1 MFIDWLTVTCKK
13 NKLREIDMF
22 SGSIVALVTPF
33 NTDGE
38 VDFDSLK
45 KLVDHHVA
53 AGSDGLVAVGTTGE
67 SSTLTI
73 EEHVKVVNKVV
84 EFADGRIP
92 VIAGTG
98 ANATHESVL
107 FSRLLNGSGI
117 AGCLSVTPYYNKPTQ
132 EGLYQHYKAIAE
144 VSDVPQI
151 LYNVPGRTA
160 VDLLPET
167 VARLAEIENI
177 VALKDA
183 TGDLERIAIH
193 RELCGEDFILLSG
206 DDLTGLEFVKR
217 GGDGVIS
224 VTNNVAAADMATMFK
239 LAKEGKFEEAEAINE
254 RLMPLHKNLFVE
266 SNPIPVKWAVHKMG
280 LIAEGGLRLPLTEL
294 SKPAQPV
301 VAQAMT
307 EACIY

>member
-1 MFIDWLTVTCKK
+1 
-13 NKLREIDMF
+13 MF

-45 KLVDHHVA
+45 KLVEHHVA

-73 EEHVKVVNKVV
+73 EEHVKVVNKIV

-167 VARLAEIENI
+167 VARLSEIENI

-183 TGDLERIAIH
+183 TGDLDRIAIH

>member
-1 MFIDWLTVTCKK
+1 
-13 NKLREIDMF
+13 MF

-45 KLVDHHVA
+45 KLVEHHIA

-73 EEHVKVVNKVV
+73 EEHVKVVNKIV

-183 TGDLERIAIH
+183 TGDLDRIAIH

-294 SKPAQPV
+294 SEPAQPV

>member
-1 MFIDWLTVTCKK
+1 
-13 NKLREIDMF
+13 MF
-22 SGSIVALVTPF
+22 SGSIVALITPF
-33 NTDGE
+33 NHDGE
-38 VDFDSLK
+38 VDYVSLK
-45 KLVDHHVA
+45 KLVEHHIA
-53 AGSDGLVAVGTTGE
+53 AGSDGIVAVGTTGE

-73 EEHVKVVNKVV
+73 EEHVKVVMKSV

-98 ANATHESVL
+98 ANATHESVT
-107 FSRLLNGSGI
+107 FSRLLNNSGI

-144 VSDVPQI
+144 ESDVPQI

-167 VARLAEIENI
+167 VARLSEIENI

-183 TGDLERIAIH
+183 TGDLSRIAIH

-206 DDLTGLEFVKR
+206 DDLTGLDFVKQ
-217 GGDGVIS
+217 GGNGVIS
-224 VTNNVAAADMATMFK
+224 VTNNIAAADMAKMFK
-239 LAKEGKFEEAEAINE
+239 LALEGKFEEAEIINQ

-266 SNPIPVKWAVHKMG
+266 SNPIPVKWAAHKLG
-280 LIAEGGLRLPLTEL
+280 LIEHGGLRLPLTEL
-294 SKPAQPV
+294 SETARPI

>member
-1 MFIDWLTVTCKK
+1 
-13 NKLREIDMF
+13 MF

-73 EEHVKVVNKVV
+73 EEHVKVVNKIV

-183 TGDLERIAIH
+183 TGDLDRIAIH

-294 SKPAQPV
+294 SEPAQPV

>member
-1 MFIDWLTVTCKK
+1 
-13 NKLREIDMF
+13 MF

-45 KLVDHHVA
+45 KLVEHHVA

-167 VARLAEIENI
+167 VARLSEIENI

-183 TGDLERIAIH
+183 TGDLDRIAIH

-239 LAKEGKFEEAEAINE
+239 LAKEGKFAEAEAINE

-280 LIAEGGLRLPLTEL
+280 LIAEGSLRLPLTEL
-294 SKPAQPV
+294 SEPAQPV

>member
-1 MFIDWLTVTCKK
+1 
-13 NKLREIDMF
+13 MF
-22 SGSIVALVTPF
+22 SGSIVALITPF
-33 NTDGE
+33 NNDGE
-38 VDFDSLK
+38 VDYVSLK
-45 KLVDHHVA
+45 KLVEYHVA
-53 AGSDGLVAVGTTGE
+53 AGSDGIVAVGTTGE
-67 SSTLTI
+67 SATLTI
-73 EEHVKVVNKVV
+73 EEHVKVVTKTV
-84 EFADGRIP
+84 EFAEGRIP

-98 ANATHESVL
+98 ANATHESVT
-107 FSRLLNGSGI
+107 FSRLLNNSGI

-144 VSDVPQI
+144 ESDVPQI

-167 VARLAEIENI
+167 VARLAEIESI

-183 TGDLERIAIH
+183 TGDLGRIAIH

-206 DDLTGLEFVKR
+206 DDSTGLDFVKM
-217 GGDGVIS
+217 GGQGVIS
-224 VTNNVAAADMATMFK
+224 VTNNIAAEDMAKMFR
-239 LAKEGKFEEAEAINE
+239 LAKEGKFEEAEIINQ

-266 SNPIPVKWAVHKMG
+266 SSPIPVKWAAHKMG
-280 LIAEGGLRLPLTEL
+280 LIEEGGLRLPLTEL
-294 SKPAQPV
+294 SENARPI

>member
-1 MFIDWLTVTCKK
+1 
-13 NKLREIDMF
+13 MF

-33 NTDGE
+33 NADGE

-73 EEHVKVVNKVV
+73 EEHVKVVNKIV

-183 TGDLERIAIH
+183 TGDLDRIAIH

-294 SKPAQPV
+294 SEPAQPV
-301 VAQAMT
+301 VAQAMS